1 MMKKGN
7 SATKSKIVSAAWK
20 LFYENGFESTT
31 VDEIVELS
39 GTSKG
44 SFYHYFESKDSLIGS
59 LAYLFD
65 EKYQELEKIVE
76 YRKSALDTM
85 LYLTKELCLMIENN
99 IDIDLLSRLYAQQLT
114 KKGKKELLDQNRDYY
129 RLLKKV
135 VQKGQESG
143 EITRDKSAS
152 EIVRLYA
159 IAERA
164 LLYDWCL
171 HGGEYSLTEY
181 SQTFM
186 PLFLNHLKK
195 VKSNATSYLSQY

>member
-1 MMKKGN
+1 MKKSN
-7 SATKSKIVSAAWK
+7 SPTKSKIVSAAWK
-20 LFYENGFESTT
+20 LFYENGFDNTT

-44 SFYHYFESKDSLIGS
+44 SFYHYFESKDSLVGS

-65 EKYQELEKIVE
+65 EKYRELEKVVE
-76 YRKSALDTM
+76 YRKSSLDTM
-85 LYLTKELCLMIENN
+85 LYLTKELCMMIENN
-99 IDIDLLSRLYAQQLT
+99 VDIDLLSRLYAQQLI
-114 KKGKKELLDQNRDYY
+114 KHGEKELLDQNRDYY
-129 RLLKKV
+129 RLLKKI
-135 VQKGQESG
+135 VQKGQDSG
-143 EITRDKSAS
+143 EITREKSAS

-159 IAERA
+159 ITERA

-186 PLFLNHLKK
+186 PIFLTQLKRK
-195 VKSNATSYLSQY
+195 KDHQSSYLKQY

>member
-1 MMKKGN
+1 MKKNSGN
-7 SATKSKIVSAAWK
+7 TKSKIVTAAWQ
-20 LFYENGFESTT
+20 LFYEQGFDNTT
-31 VDEIVELS
+31 VDEIIKLS

-65 EKYQELEKIVE
+65 EKYTELENEIDYSVNAVE
-76 YRKSALDTM
+76 NLT
-85 LYLTKELCLMIENN
+85 YLNRELCMMIENN
-99 IDIDLLSRLYAQQLT
+99 IDIELLSRLYAQQLS
-114 KKGKKELLDQNRDYY
+114 KRGEKELLDQQRVYY
-129 RLLKKV
+129 RLLKKLV
-135 VQKGQESG
+135 RLGQDRG
-143 EITRDKSAS
+143 EITRLKSSA

-181 SQTFM
+181 AGTVM
-186 PLFLNHLKK
+186 PLFLSGIRN
-195 VKSNATSYLSQY
+195 N

>member
-1 MMKKGN
+1 MKK
-7 SATKSKIVSAAWK
+7 SANQTKSRIVSAAWQ
-20 LFYENGFESTT
+20 LFYEQGFENTT
-31 VDEIVELS
+31 VDEIIRLS

-65 EKYQELEKIVE
+65 EKYVELE
-76 YRKSALDTM
+76 RQLDYSKNTVDNM
-85 LYLTKELCLMIENN
+85 IHLTRELFMMIENT
-99 IDIDLLSRLYAQQLT
+99 IDIELLSRLYAQQLS
-114 KKGKKELLDQNRDYY
+114 KRGEKELLDQSRLYY
-129 RLLKKV
+129 RLLKKLA
-135 VQKGQESG
+135 QLGQERG
-143 EITRDKSAS
+143 EITRSKSVA

-181 SQTFM
+181 AGATM
-186 PLFLNHLKK
+186 PLFLNGLK
-195 VKSNATSYLSQY
+195 A

>member
-1 MMKKGN
+1 MKKTN
-7 SATKSKIVSAAWK
+7 HHTKSKIVSAAWQ
-20 LFYENGFESTT
+20 LFYEQGFENTT
-31 VDEIVELS
+31 VDEIVRLS

-65 EKYQELEKIVE
+65 EKYAELEQK
-76 YRKSALDTM
+76 LDYDKNTVDNM
-85 LYLTKELCLMIENN
+85 IRLTRELCMMIENN
-99 IDIDLLSRLYAQQLT
+99 IDIELLSRLYAQQLS
-114 KKGKKELLDQNRDYY
+114 KRGEKELLDRSRLYY
-129 RLLKKV
+129 RLLKKL
-135 VQKGQESG
+135 VQLGQERG
-143 EITRDKSAS
+143 EITRQKSAV

-181 SQTFM
+181 SGRVM
-186 PLFLNHLKK
+186 PLFLDGIRE
-195 VKSNATSYLSQY
+195 